1 MPVSY
6 RGVSRRVSP
15 SDSLFVLFQDNAN
28 GLEDP
33 LEDVGV
39 GVFGQEVEEEGVA
52 HVAPTQHRVYHVTIR
67 LVPHTSFPPE
77 KKRTFN
83 PSILERVH
91 TLWCQLEVTVL
102 LIGTLLLFDLIKTT

>member
-1 MPVSY
+1 MTVSY
-6 RGVSRRVSP
+6 GGVSRRVSP

-52 HVAPTQHRVYHVTIR
+52 HIAPTQHRVYHVTIR
-67 LVPHTSFPPE
+67 IVPHTSFPPV
-77 KKRTFN
+77 KKEPLTQAFFLN
-83 PSILERVH
+83 ITWAEERGK
-91 TLWCQLEVTVL
+91 CL
-102 LIGTLLLFDLIKTT
+102 LDPEFFA

>member
-1 MPVSY
+1 M
-6 RGVSRRVSP
+6 SP

-52 HVAPTQHRVYHVTIR
+52 HIAPTQHRVYHVTIR
-67 LVPHTSFPPE
+67 IIPHTSFPPV
-77 KKRTFN
+77 KKEPLTQAFFLTSLGQRKEANASRTLSFL
-83 PSILERVH
+83 LEFFV
-91 TLWCQLEVTVL
+91 
-102 LIGTLLLFDLIKTT
+102 